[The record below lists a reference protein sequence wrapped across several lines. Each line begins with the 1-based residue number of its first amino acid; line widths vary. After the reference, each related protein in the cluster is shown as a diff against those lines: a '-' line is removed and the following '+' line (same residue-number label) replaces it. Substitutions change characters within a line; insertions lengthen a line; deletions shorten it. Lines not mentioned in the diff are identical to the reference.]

1 MKVPSPLGRTLSRRA
16 YPMKVAQLGDP
27 RSATP
32 GRRKAPAN
40 SDIVFHLTSLAPYV
54 VSAPLTDKFL
64 VFLLVML
71 TAALP

>member
-1 MKVPSPLGRTLSRRA
+1 MAILPHACVLPGSKAEAAICRPRYAG
-16 YPMKVAQLGDP
+16 KGQAQ
-27 RSATP
+27 
-32 GRRKAPAN
+32 AN